1 MRHSGFLQLTHRF
14 LQLTAPIME
23 QSAIYANLFSG
34 YNTLDGL
41 IYGTFILAEKGLW
54 HLIDFGQSF
63 YVAAALNEQIRKRK
77 WEEIQKEKYEQWIKR
92 IGYAARN
99 ACIL

>member
-1 MRHSGFLQLTHRF
+1 MSEKRSATQWLFCNLPTDFYSLPHPSWNNQRSVLTFL
-14 LQLTAPIME
+14 
-23 QSAIYANLFSG
+23 G

-77 WEEIQKEKYEQWIKR
+77 REKIQKESTNN
-92 IGYAARN
+92 G
-99 ACIL
+99 

>member
-1 MRHSGFLQLTHRF
+1 MAFFNLPTDFYSLPHPSWNNRRFVLTFL
-14 LQLTAPIME
+14 E
-23 QSAIYANLFSG
+23 

-41 IYGTFILAEKGLW
+41 IYGTFILAAKGLW

-77 WEEIQKEKYEQWIKR
+77 REEIQKESTNN
-92 IGYAARN
+92 G
-99 ACIL
+99 